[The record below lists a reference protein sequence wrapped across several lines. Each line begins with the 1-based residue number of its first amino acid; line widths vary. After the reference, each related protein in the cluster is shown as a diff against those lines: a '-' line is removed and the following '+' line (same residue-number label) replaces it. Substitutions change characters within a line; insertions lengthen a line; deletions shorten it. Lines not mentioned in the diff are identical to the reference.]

1 VTHSTH
7 RLVLADDHT
16 IVREG
21 LRLLLSAVPGVEV
34 VGEAADG
41 RSAVQIAVKLQPD
54 LLVTDLSMPGI
65 SGMASIREIKRRCAH
80 TRVLVLT
87 VHRDYEY
94 VSASLS
100 AGADGYVLKD
110 AGRDELISAVNS
122 VLNGKAYLSPDVAGQ
137 IVEGFVLGH
146 PSSAGPASMLGKLT
160 DRERDVL
167 KLVAE
172 GRTNKEAA
180 DYLCVSVKT
189 VEKHRANL
197 KHKLG
202 IHRTAELV
210 SFAVESGVLRR

>member
-1 VTHSTH
+1 VTHSTY

-146 PSSAGPASMLGKLT
+146 PSSTGPASMLGKLT

-180 DYLCVSVKT
+180 GYLCVSVKT

>member
-21 LRLLLSAVPGVEV
+21 LRLLLAAVSGVEV

-54 LLVTDLSMPGI
+54 LVVTDLSMPGI
-65 SGMASIREIKRRCAH
+65 SGMASIREIKRRCPH

-137 IVEGFVLGH
+137 VVEGFVLGQ
-146 PSSAGPASMLGKLT
+146 PSSTGPASMLGKLT

-210 SFAVESGVLRR
+210 SFAVESGVLRH